1 MSIAMRRL
9 AIPPS
14 LAMRHPPSLA
24 MRHPPSLARA
34 LCSLPPL
41 TTTPSGLMY
50 RDVFVPA
57 SDSAVAASG
66 MSVSVHYTGRLEDGA
81 VFDSS
86 IDRGVPIQFT
96 LGAREVIRG
105 WDEGI
110 NGMAVNQRRQLV
122 IPPQLGYGA
131 RGAPPAIPPNA
142 LLHFDVELVE
152 IGETSRGGLWSKI
165 ASVLKAL
172 PLK

>member
-1 MSIAMRRL
+1 MSLTRSSLHRLTMRQS
-9 AIPPS
+9 PS
-14 LAMRHPPSLA
+14 LAKRK
-24 MRHPPSLARA
+24 

-41 TTTPSGLMY
+41 ITMPSGLMY
-50 RDVFVPA
+50 RDVFVPET
-57 SDSAVAASG
+57 SGAVAASG
-66 MSVSVHYTGRLEDGA
+66 HIVSVHYTGRLEDGN

-86 IDRGVPIQFT
+86 VDRGIPIQFT

-110 NGMAVNQRRQLV
+110 TGMAVTQRRQLV

-152 IGETSRGGLWSKI
+152 IGESSGGLWSKI